1 MNKSNN
7 INKTHIL
14 KIFKIQLKQFIT
26 EVIEWFPEED
36 DIKSLNTIVLTFCKY
51 NPLKLIEI
59 WNYYISMPYME
70 MINKGDFNYF
80 ENKNYSNDLKDLKG
94 NANYVLQSYN
104 KMRTSISKLS
114 NDKKLMAMKYTQILS
129 KLSSIYFQ

>member
-14 KIFKIQLKQFIT
+14 KIFKIQLKQFIR

-80 ENKNYSNDLKDLKG
+80 ENKNYLNDLKDLKG
-94 NANYVLQSYN
+94 NAGYVLQSYN
-104 KMRTSISKLS
+104 KMRSSISKLS
-114 NDKKLMAMKYTQILS
+114 NDKKLMAMKYTQILT

>member
-36 DIKSLNTIVLTFCKY
+36 DVKSLNTIVLTFCKY

>member
-14 KIFKIQLKQFIT
+14 KIFKIQLKQFISEII
-26 EVIEWFPEED
+26 EVFPNED

-59 WNYYISMPYME
+59 WNYYIASPYMD
-70 MINKGDFNYF
+70 MINTGDFNYF
-80 ENKNYSNDLKDLKG
+80 ENKNYSDDLKDLKG
-94 NANYVLQSYN
+94 NSGYVLHSYN
-104 KMRTSISKLS
+104 RMRSSISKLD
-114 NDKKLMAMKYTQILS
+114 NNKKLMAMKYIQILT

>member
-14 KIFKIQLKQFIT
+14 KIFKIQLKQFIR

-94 NANYVLQSYN
+94 NAGYVLQSYN
-104 KMRTSISKLS
+104 KMRSSISKLS
-114 NDKKLMAMKYTQILS
+114 NDKKLMAMKYTQILT

>member
-26 EVIEWFPEED
+26 EVIEWFPQED

-80 ENKNYSNDLKDLKG
+80 ENKNYSNDFKDLKG
-94 NANYVLQSYN
+94 NASYVLQSYN
-104 KMRTSISKLS
+104 KMRASISKLS

>member
-14 KIFKIQLKQFIT
+14 KIFKIQLKQFIR

-94 NANYVLQSYN
+94 NAGYVLQSYN

-114 NDKKLMAMKYTQILS
+114 NDKKLMAMKYTQILT

>member
-14 KIFKIQLKQFIT
+14 KIFKIQLKQFISEII
-26 EVIEWFPEED
+26 EVFPNED

-59 WNYYISMPYME
+59 WNYYIASPYMD

-80 ENKNYSNDLKDLKG
+80 ENKNYSDDLKDLKG
-94 NANYVLQSYN
+94 NSGYVLHSYN
-104 KMRTSISKLS
+104 RMRSSISKLD
-114 NDKKLMAMKYTQILS
+114 NDKKLMAMKYIQILT

>member
-1 MNKSNN
+1 MNKNNN

-26 EVIEWFPEED
+26 EVIEWFPEQD

-94 NANYVLQSYN
+94 NAGYVLQSYN

-114 NDKKLMAMKYTQILS
+114 NDKKLMAMKYTQILC

>member
-14 KIFKIQLKQFIT
+14 KIFKIQLKQFIS
-26 EVIEWFPEED
+26 EVIDWFPNED

-59 WNYYISMPYME
+59 WNYYVALPYLD

-80 ENKNYSNDLKDLKG
+80 ENKNYSDDLKDLKG
-94 NANYVLQSYN
+94 NSGYVLQSYN
-104 KMRTSISKLS
+104 RMRSSISKLD
-114 NDKKLMAMKYTQILS
+114 NDKKLTAMKYTQILT
-129 KLSSIYFQ
+129 KLASIYFQ

>member
-1 MNKSNN
+1 MNKNNN

-26 EVIEWFPEED
+26 EVIEWFPEQD

-94 NANYVLQSYN
+94 NAGYVLQSYN
-104 KMRTSISKLS
+104 KMRSSISKLS
-114 NDKKLMAMKYTQILS
+114 NDKKLMAMKYTQILT